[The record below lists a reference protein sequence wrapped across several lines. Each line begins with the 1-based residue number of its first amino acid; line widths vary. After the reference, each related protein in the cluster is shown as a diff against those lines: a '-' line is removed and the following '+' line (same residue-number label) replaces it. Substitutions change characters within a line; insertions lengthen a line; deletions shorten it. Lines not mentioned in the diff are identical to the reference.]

1 MLTLLS
7 VSCLSLLLPALRPPL
22 VAHARCL
29 PPAAQDGG
37 RDGARNSPTATGT
50 VDASRGGSRGR
61 GDSRGRGSSRG
72 RGGSRGRGRG
82 GRGWYT
88 SGGVPR
94 IGQLESAAEVL
105 AAFDEHGHK
114 FRPQD
119 VASSWN
125 ALGKLVRRPAER
137 QWLARETDER
147 LAPLK
152 EQTLQAVPTFP
163 AKALAISAHG
173 LASIESRTRW
183 RAGND
188 VWRAVAERGVD
199 VVREFNPQELS
210 NTAWAFATA
219 KHPTPAALLDAIAV
233 EATGRVR
240 EFSDQGLANTAWAFA
255 TAGHAAPALL
265 DAIAAEAAGRVREFK
280 SQELSNTAW
289 AYATT
294 GHWAPELLDVI
305 AAEAAGRV
313 REFTP
318 QALSN
323 TAWAFATAGHAAPAL
338 LDAIAAQAFGRIGE
352 FTPQALSITVWA
364 FATAGHAA
372 PALLDVIAAEAAERV
387 REFNPQELSN
397 TAWAFATAGHVAPAL
412 LDAIAAE
419 AVGRVREFN
428 DQELTNTA
436 WAFATAGHAA
446 PALLDAIA
454 VEATGRVGD
463 FNEQGLSNTAWA
475 FATAGHAAPA
485 LLDAIAAEAAGRVG
499 DFTPQALANTAW
511 ACAVADSCADALFD
525 DPLFTARCLLFE
537 QAFSPSELCQLHQ
550 WQLWRDERSADWPP
564 LPPSLAQRCRDA
576 FGEGGSRP
584 SQLQSQVAD
593 ALRAMGLQVQEEV
606 RTSLGHSLD
615 AVVLVDGREVGIEV
629 DGPSHF
635 VGRTPTGSTA
645 LKRRQLKAA
654 GWTLLPVPYWEW
666 AEVGRSNPQAR
677 RRLRFEYLSSL
688 LEPRMTQ
695 PAEGG
700 APTAQGE
707 SES

>member
-1 MLTLLS
+1 M
-7 VSCLSLLLPALRPPL
+7 
-22 VAHARCL
+22 
-29 PPAAQDGG
+29 
-37 RDGARNSPTATGT
+37 
-50 VDASRGGSRGR
+50 
-61 GDSRGRGSSRG
+61 
-72 RGGSRGRGRG
+72 
-82 GRGWYT
+82 
-88 SGGVPR
+88 
-94 IGQLESAAEVL
+94 GQLESAAEVL
-105 AAFDEHGHK
+105 TAFDEHGHK

-119 VASSWN
+119 IASTWN

-137 QWLARETDER
+137 QWLTPVADER

-163 AKALAISAHG
+163 ARALAISAHG
-173 LASIESRTRW
+173 MASIESRTRW

-199 VVREFNPQELS
+199 VVRCFNEQELS

-219 KHPTPAALLDAIAV
+219 KHPTPAALLDAIAA
-233 EATGRVR
+233 EAAGRVR
-240 EFSDQGLANTAWAFA
+240 DFSEQGLANTAWAFA
-255 TAGHAAPALL
+255 TAEHAAPALF
-265 DAIAAEAAGRVREFK
+265 DAIAAEAAGRVREFN

-305 AAEAAGRV
+305 AVEAAGRV

-323 TAWAFATAGHAAPAL
+323 TAWAFATARHTAPAL
-338 LDAIAAQAFGRIGE
+338 LDAIATQAFGRVRE
-352 FTPQALSITVWA
+352 FTPQALSITAWA
-364 FATAGHAA
+364 LATAKHPTPA
-372 PALLDVIAAEAAERV
+372 ALLDVIAAEAAERV
-387 REFNPQELSN
+387 REFTPQELSN
-397 TAWAFATAGHVAPAL
+397 TAWAFATAEHAAPAL
-412 LDAIAAE
+412 FDAIAAE
-419 AVGRVREFN
+419 AAGRVKEFN
-428 DQELTNTA
+428 EQELTNTA
-436 WAFATAGHAA
+436 WAFATAGHAGG
-446 PALLDAIA
+446 PALFDAIA
-454 VEATGRVGD
+454 VEATRRVGD

-475 FATAGHAAPA
+475 FATAGHVAANA

-511 ACAVADSCADALFD
+511 ACAVADSSADALFG

-550 WQLWRDERSADWPP
+550 WQLWRDEKSADWPP

-593 ALRAMGLQVQEEV
+593 ALRAMGLQVKEEV

-615 AVVLVDGREVGIEV
+615 AVVQLDGREVGIEV

-666 AEVGRSNPQAR
+666 AEIGRSNPQAR
-677 RRLRFEYLSSL
+677 RRLRFAYLARL
-688 LEPRMTQ
+688 LEP
-695 PAEGG
+695 AKGEGG

-707 SES
+707 R

>member
-105 AAFDEHGHK
+105 AAFEEHGHK

-137 QWLARETDER
+137 QWLTRETDER

-183 RAGND
+183 RAGNE

-219 KHPTPAALLDAIAV
+219 KHPTPA
-233 EATGRVR
+233 
-240 EFSDQGLANTAWAFA
+240 
-255 TAGHAAPALL
+255 
-265 DAIAAEAAGRVREFK
+265 
-280 SQELSNTAW
+280 
-289 AYATT
+289 
-294 GHWAPELLDVI
+294 
-305 AAEAAGRV
+305 
-313 REFTP
+313 
-318 QALSN
+318 
-323 TAWAFATAGHAAPAL
+323 
-338 LDAIAAQAFGRIGE
+338 
-352 FTPQALSITVWA
+352 
-364 FATAGHAA
+364 
-372 PALLDVIAAEAAERV
+372 ALLDVIAAEAAERV

-666 AEVGRSNPQAR
+666 AEIGRSNPQAR